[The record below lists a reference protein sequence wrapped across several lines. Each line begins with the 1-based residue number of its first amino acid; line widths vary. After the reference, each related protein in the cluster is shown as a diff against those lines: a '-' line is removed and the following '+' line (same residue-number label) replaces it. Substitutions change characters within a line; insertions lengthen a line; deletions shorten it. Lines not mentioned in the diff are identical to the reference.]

1 MFMKKLYVL
10 MTALLALFAIDAN
23 AIRVLYSENYEAG
36 GVPATWT
43 INGGTGSI
51 VSTDASNLFQYAL
64 GANNGRSAHDFWGT
78 AIYDGTPTEYK
89 LTFELRFD
97 ALGDNQFNGEVAV
110 FADPEKCLMIN
121 GSLDGK
127 GKDWEPYAARTNC
140 LFSLVQTNNADKK
153 TEWMINPTDINGDG
167 KIDPADSESSKIF
180 TPKTGGNAATWYLV
194 TLTVNTQTREVNYEI
209 FNYDTQKAEATGV
222 KTMGDGASLYATGL
236 YLMAARRNSVYSVD
250 NLQIYLDIEYAN
262 KPVIALTGLKDTERT
277 YMISFLEGETLHV
290 KGTDGQEKTY
300 EYDDVEEGSVFY
312 TTTTSGQLSAWT
324 TAGNMASEMVTVDVV
339 CEPILLPNPTYAV
352 VGADEGF
359 AKTYQFTI
367 DNKLVP
373 LQPTIYMDFVFE
385 GEGGQG
391 NFTLLNQTSG
401 AKVNVP
407 GKGTLK
413 VSTKAL
419 GYTSSTS
426 TVVNDIEYIVKHD
439 IDFQHI
445 TGEALKEKGF
455 EQIDDLN
462 SVSMSGENSW
472 TGRMRFYFQI
482 ATGQKD
488 EEQNDIYAN
497 YPAFGFTSTAENY
510 DATVAGYKKD
520 DGSYTL
526 DGRSYATLETAEA
539 IKRYLL
545 VPSKL
550 TEEAA
555 KTLFAPL
562 KLWNTAATPAEGAA
576 PGDDVPAV
584 KINEGIG
591 LICTGVKGDAQS
603 GSIAVNNATIG
614 FDGLTDDDLV
624 VITKIDGYGAG
635 SLHPQ
640 FAAGTDPATAK
651 AEYKASHIGSVV
663 STVKGTETFQLYR
676 IDTALSRVLV
686 LTPKNATGIETINY
700 NKVVSDQNAPVYNL
714 NGVQVNPN
722 ALQKG
727 IYIKQGKKFI
737 VR

>member
-1 MFMKKLYVL
+1 MKKPYVL

-51 VSTDASNLFQYAL
+51 ASTDASNIFKYAL

-78 AIYDGTPTEYK
+78 AIYDGTPTEYT

-127 GKDWEPYAARTNC
+127 GKDWDPYAVRTNC
-140 LFSLVQTNNADKK
+140 LFSLVQTNNAEKK
-153 TEWMINPTDINGDG
+153 TEWMINPTKNEEG
-167 KIDPADSESSKIF
+167 ALESSKIF
-180 TPKTGGNAATWYLV
+180 TPNAGGSAATWYLV

-222 KTMGDGASLYATGL
+222 KTMEEGASLYATGL
-236 YLMAARRNSVYSVD
+236 YLMAARRNSVYSID
-250 NLQIYLDIEYAN
+250 NLQVYLDIAWAN
-262 KPVIALTGLKDTERT
+262 DPVIALTGLNDTERT

-290 KGTDGQEKTY
+290 KGTDGQEKIY
-300 EYDDVEEGSVFY
+300 NYDDVEEGSVFY

-373 LQPTIYMDFVFE
+373 LQPTIFMDFEFE

-391 NFTLLNQTSG
+391 NFTLKNQTSG
-401 AKVNVP
+401 SKVEVP

-413 VSTKAL
+413 VSTKAQ
-419 GYTSSTS
+419 GYASSTS
-426 TVVNDIEYIVKHD
+426 TVVNDIEYAIKHD
-439 IDFQHI
+439 VDLQHM
-445 TGEALKEKGF
+445 TGEVLKEKGF

-497 YPAFGFTSTAENY
+497 YPVYGFTSTAENY

-520 DGSYTL
+520 DGSYSL

-584 KINEGIG
+584 KFNEGIG
-591 LICTGVKGDAQS
+591 LICTGVKGDAQT
-603 GSIAVNNATIG
+603 GSIAVNEVELG
-614 FDGLTDDDLV
+614 FDGLTAEDLV
-624 VITKIDGYGAG
+624 VITKIDNYGGG
-635 SLHPQ
+635 SLHPT
-640 FAAGTDPATAK
+640 FDAGTDPATAK
-651 AEYKASHIGSVV
+651 AEYKASHLGGVV
-663 STVKGTETFQLYR
+663 STVKGNETFKLYR

-686 LTPKNATGIETINY
+686 LTPKNSTGIETINY
-700 NKVVSDQNAPVYNL
+700 NKVVSDENAPIYNL